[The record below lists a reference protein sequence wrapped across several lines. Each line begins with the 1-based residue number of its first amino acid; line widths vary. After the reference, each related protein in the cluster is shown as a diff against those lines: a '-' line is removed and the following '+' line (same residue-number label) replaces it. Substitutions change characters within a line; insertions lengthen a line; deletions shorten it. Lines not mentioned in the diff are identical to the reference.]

1 MTFPQKTTEVQEKR
15 AEQVAGQSDS
25 VLGSQAITK
34 PEDNRIFLA
43 DKSQSAGVKSLD
55 FSTADIY
62 QARPESNNVKSD
74 RAVIDEYIVKP
85 GDSPARIAKQLAGKD
100 GTPRETERLI
110 KEIVQINGWKDANYP
125 LHPGDRVKVPGDK
138 AAEAKPEEQKL
149 QEAKEKLT
157 KQAEEKFKDDPAKL
171 AQFKDNMRLFEE
183 RSERDKLSPT
193 ETAKTYKEI
202 DRLLEAKGDKPLKPE
217 QRKDLAE
224 QIIRQAA
231 DPTIIDQG
239 GHNTCNMA
247 TVETRMYTRNPS
259 DAARL
264 VTDVALT
271 GQYVATDGRRVR
283 VNPGRPR

>member
-100 GTPRETERLI
+100 GTPRET
-110 KEIVQINGWKDANYP
+110 
-125 LHPGDRVKVPGDK
+125 
-138 AAEAKPEEQKL
+138 
-149 QEAKEKLT
+149 
-157 KQAEEKFKDDPAKL
+157 
-171 AQFKDNMRLFEE
+171 
-183 RSERDKLSPT
+183 
-193 ETAKTYKEI
+193 
-202 DRLLEAKGDKPLKPE
+202 
-217 QRKDLAE
+217 
-224 QIIRQAA
+224 
-231 DPTIIDQG
+231 
-239 GHNTCNMA
+239 
-247 TVETRMYTRNPS
+247 
-259 DAARL
+259 
-264 VTDVALT
+264 
-271 GQYVATDGRRVR
+271 
-283 VNPGRPR
+283 